1 MHEDKETNTLQT
13 YCVIKAHTAVYPDPI
28 TMQVGDIID
37 VSDKEDDWQGWTW
50 VWCTNQG
57 GKSGW
62 VPKGYVI
69 QDEGVWRA
77 RYDYS
82 AMELSVEIGER
93 VEVLQRESG
102 WVECT
107 NDRGARGW
115 VPAENVDACYY
126 LEV

>member
-1 MHEDKETNTLQT
+1 MHEDRGTNTSQT
-13 YCVIKAHTAVYPDPI
+13 YCVTKAYKAVYPDPI
-28 TMQVGDIID
+28 TMRADDMIE

-69 QDEGVWRA
+69 QDKKGIWRA

-82 AMELSVEIGER
+82 AMELSVEVEER
-93 VEVLQRESG
+93 VEVSQQESG
-102 WVECT
+102 WVWCT
-107 NDRGARGW
+107 NERGASGW
-115 VPAENVDACYY
+115 VPVENVDAC
-126 LEV
+126 